1 MKKIGFLLLFVL
13 CGAFIGTYATTT
25 SDIGHANVHNLLTAV
40 KKHLAPAKVDSV
52 SHAAD
57 SSYQAMSSE
66 QRESALI
73 QKLSPDQ
80 LLELEEVRSG
90 QRSYDDRPLGAAGI
104 VIISLMPF
112 VTAILIVFFIV
123 YYKRKKEA
131 RFVDL
136 YEKAIEL
143 GRELPADFFRR
154 PQEEKNSHL
163 LTGLIW
169 FGVGIGVTIGG
180 LILMGFNSPWAF
192 GLIPSLVGV
201 AYGISY
207 FVEKKGKAN
216 NHKDE

>member
-1 MKKIGFLLLFVL
+1 MKKIGFLLLFAL
-13 CGAFIGTYATTT
+13 CGAFIGTYAATT

-40 KKHLAPAKVDSV
+40 RKHLEPAKVDSV

-57 SSYQAMSSE
+57 SSYQAMSNE

-73 QKLSPDQ
+73 HKLSPDQ
-80 LLELEEVRSG
+80 LLELEKIRSG
-90 QRSYDDRPLGAAGI
+90 QMDDGSPLGAAGI